1 MIEDNSKK
9 ILGFQDFLNENQLYT
24 AKDIIEYIKDLET
37 PENDVP
43 DYYFDLI
50 KKANAKFELKTL
62 NIEDLL
68 NQDKSLKEYVD
79 SKEDRYEDSEYPPHE
94 DELSN
99 PIVIFKGEVID
110 GYNRTSKNYHNGEK
124 TIQAYVSI

>member
-1 MIEDNSKK
+1 MKSIKTRFE
-9 ILGFQDFLNENQLYT
+9 DFLNESDIFT
-24 AKDIIEYIKDLET
+24 AKDIIAYIKDLET

-50 KKANAKFELKTL
+50 KKAKAKFELKTV

-68 NQDKSLKEYVD
+68 KQDKSLKEYVD
-79 SKEDRYEDSEYPPHE
+79 SKEDRYEHSEYPPLE

-99 PIVIFKGEVID
+99 PIVIFNGEVID

-124 TIQAYVSI
+124 TIEAYVSI

>member
-1 MIEDNSKK
+1 MKSIKTRFE
-9 ILGFQDFLNENQLYT
+9 DFLNENVIFT
-24 AKDIIEYIKDLET
+24 AKDIISYITELET

-50 KKANAKFELKTL
+50 KKAKAKFELRTI

-68 NQDKSLKEYVD
+68 KQDLSLKEYVD

-99 PIVIFKGEVID
+99 PIVIYKDEVID

-124 TIQAYVSI
+124 TIEAYVSI

>member
-1 MIEDNSKK
+1 MKSIKRFEE
-9 ILGFQDFLNENQLYT
+9 FLNESDIFT
-24 AKDIIEYIKDLET
+24 AKEIVSYITDLET

-50 KKANAKFELKTL
+50 KKANAKFELRTVS
-62 NIEDLL
+62 IDDLL
-68 NQDKSLKEYVD
+68 KQDASLKEYVD
-79 SKEDRYEDSEYPPHE
+79 SKEDRYENSEYPPSE

-99 PIVIFKGEVID
+99 PIVIFNGEVID

-124 TIQAYVSI
+124 TIEAYVSI

>member
-1 MIEDNSKK
+1 MKSIKRFEE
-9 ILGFQDFLNENQLYT
+9 FLNESDVFT
-24 AKDIIEYIKDLET
+24 AKDIVAYITDLET

-50 KKANAKFELKTL
+50 KKAKAKFELKTV

-68 NQDKSLKEYVD
+68 KQDKSLKEYVD
-79 SKEDRYEDSEYPPHE
+79 SKEDRYENSEYPPLE

-99 PIVIFKGEVID
+99 PIVIYNGEVID
-110 GYNRTSKNYHNGEK
+110 GYNRTSKNYRNGEK
-124 TIQAYVSI
+124 TIEAYVSI

>member
-1 MIEDNSKK
+1 MKSIKRFEE
-9 ILGFQDFLNENQLYT
+9 FLNESDVFT
-24 AKDIIEYIKDLET
+24 AKDIIAYITELET

-43 DYYFDLI
+43 DYYFDVI
-50 KKANAKFELKTL
+50 KKAKAKFELKTV

-68 NQDKSLKEYVD
+68 KQDKSLKEYVD

-94 DELSN
+94 DDLSN
-99 PIVIFKGEVID
+99 PIVIYNGEVID

-124 TIQAYVSI
+124 TIEAYVSI

>member
-1 MIEDNSKK
+1 MKSIKRFEE
-9 ILGFQDFLNENQLYT
+9 FLNESDVFT
-24 AKDIIEYIKDLET
+24 AKDIISYITELET

-43 DYYFDLI
+43 DYYFDVI
-50 KKANAKFELKTL
+50 KKAKAKFELKTV

-68 NQDKSLKEYVD
+68 KQDKSLKEYVD

-94 DELSN
+94 DDLSN
-99 PIVIFKGEVID
+99 PIVIYNGEVID

-124 TIQAYVSI
+124 TIEAYVSI

>member
-1 MIEDNSKK
+1 MKNFKTTFTE
-9 ILGFQDFLNENQLYT
+9 FLNEETTYT
-24 AKDIIEYIKDLET
+24 AKDMIAYIKDLET

-43 DYYFDLI
+43 DYYFSLI
-50 KKANAKFELKTL
+50 KKANAKFVLKTV
-62 NIEDLL
+62 NIEELL
-68 NQDKSLKEYVD
+68 SQDKSLKEYVD
-79 SKEDRYEDSEYPPHE
+79 SKEDRYEHSEYPPSE

-99 PIVIFKGEVID
+99 PIVIFDGEVID

>member
-1 MIEDNSKK
+1 MTMKSIKRFEE
-9 ILGFQDFLNENQLYT
+9 FLNESDIFT
-24 AKDIIEYIKDLET
+24 AKDIVSYITDLET

-50 KKANAKFELKTL
+50 KKANAKFELKTV

-68 NQDKSLKEYVD
+68 KQDASLKEYVD

-99 PIVIFKGEVID
+99 PIVIFNGEVID

-124 TIQAYVSI
+124 TIEAYVSI

>member
-1 MIEDNSKK
+1 MKSIKRFEE
-9 ILGFQDFLNENQLYT
+9 FLNESDVFT
-24 AKDIIEYIKDLET
+24 AKDIVAYITDLET

-50 KKANAKFELKTL
+50 KKAKANFELRTV

-68 NQDKSLKEYVD
+68 KQDASLKEYVD

-99 PIVIFKGEVID
+99 PIVIYKGEVID

-124 TIQAYVSI
+124 TIEAYVSI

>member
-1 MIEDNSKK
+1 MKSIKRFEE
-9 ILGFQDFLNENQLYT
+9 FLNESDIFT
-24 AKDIIEYIKDLET
+24 AKDIVAYITDLET

-50 KKANAKFELKTL
+50 KKAKAKFELKTV

-68 NQDKSLKEYVD
+68 KQDKSLKEYVD
-79 SKEDRYEDSEYPPHE
+79 SKEDRYEHSEYPPLE

-99 PIVIFKGEVID
+99 PIVIYKGEVID

-124 TIQAYVSI
+124 TIEAYVSI

>member
-1 MIEDNSKK
+1 MKSIKRFEE
-9 ILGFQDFLNENQLYT
+9 FLNESDVFT
-24 AKDIIEYIKDLET
+24 AKDIIAYITELET

-43 DYYFDLI
+43 DYYFDVI
-50 KKANAKFELKTL
+50 KKARAKFELKTV

-68 NQDKSLKEYVD
+68 KQDKSLKEYVD

-94 DELSN
+94 DDLSN
-99 PIVIFKGEVID
+99 PIVIYNGEVID

-124 TIQAYVSI
+124 TIEAYVSI